1 MNPPTEVDHTLPDSV
16 TMKALITGAGGFVGA
31 HLTNH
36 LTDCGDEVIG
46 TDRSIDGCDI
56 LEPDQVLELLR
67 RVRPDVIYHLAGAS
81 DVGGSWSNPLHTFRV
96 NAEGT
101 LNVLWA
107 AREVGVERVLAVG
120 SADVYGKVS
129 SADLPIT
136 EDQPLAPVSPYAAS
150 KVSAE
155 VLAEQAFRG
164 HSQDVISVR
173 PFNHLGPG
181 QTTQFVAPALAHR
194 IVSCEQTGD
203 TVVPVGNLTPQ
214 RDFTDV
220 RDVVRAY
227 RLLIEH
233 GTSGEVYNICSG
245 KATAIS
251 ELASLMLELSPL
263 DLTLEPQEDLIRP
276 VDIPVLLGSNEK
288 LCKATGWA
296 PTIDLRTTLRDL
308 LAAFRSDV
316 VAAEQGS

>member
-1 MNPPTEVDHTLPDSV
+1 
-16 TMKALITGAGGFVGA
+16 MKALITGAGGFVGA

-36 LTDCGDEVIG
+36 LQSCGDEVIG
-46 TDRSIDGCDI
+46 SDRSIDGCDI
-56 LEPDQVLELLR
+56 LDPNQMLALFR
-67 RVRPDVIYHLAGAS
+67 RVQPEVVYHLAGAS
-81 DVGGSWSNPLHTFRV
+81 DVGGSWQQPLNTFRV

-107 AREVGVERVLAVG
+107 ARETGVQRVLSVG

-129 SADLPIT
+129 SSDLPIT
-136 EDQPLAPVSPYAAS
+136 EDQPLMPVSPYAAS

-155 VLAEQAFRG
+155 VVSAQAVYG
-164 HSQDVISVR
+164 HGQDVICVR

-203 TVVPVGNLTPQ
+203 RVVPVGNLTPQ

-227 RLLIEH
+227 RLLIEY
-233 GTSGEVYNICSG
+233 GTSGEVYNVCSG
-245 KATAIS
+245 RATAIS
-251 ELASLMLELSPL
+251 ELAALMLELSPL
-263 DLTLEPQEDLIRP
+263 ELTLQPHDDLIRP
-276 VDIPVLLGSNEK
+276 VDIPVLLGSNDK
-288 LCKATGWA
+288 LQAATGWT
-296 PTIDLRTTLRDL
+296 PTIDLRVTLSDL
-308 LAAFRSDV
+308 LGAFRS
-316 VAAEQGS
+316 EFELTP